1 MSHEWLVVGLGNLGS
16 FYDETRHNVGFEA
29 LDLLARKYNLS
40 FQSKSDLK
48 GLIAKGTLGGASV
61 LMLKP
66 QTYMNLSGHAVVAVM
81 NYYKIELSR
90 LLVLADDAA
99 IPFGELR
106 IRANSSSGGHNGL
119 KSVEEAIHTDGYARL
134 RIGVGSPEA
143 GDLSDYVLGQFSKEE
158 KKLLPEILGRVV
170 QAVEIWLDK
179 GLTSAMNYANRSST
193 PSIGEEQHDT

>member
-106 IRANSSSGGHNGL
+106 ILANRRRQSGSRGFVRLCTRAVLKRREETPSRDFGKGSPSSGNLVGQ
-119 KSVEEAIHTDGYARL
+119 
-134 RIGVGSPEA
+134 RINQCDELCESFIDSEHW
-143 GDLSDYVLGQFSKEE
+143 
-158 KKLLPEILGRVV
+158 RR
-170 QAVEIWLDK
+170 
-179 GLTSAMNYANRSST
+179 TT
-193 PSIGEEQHDT
+193 